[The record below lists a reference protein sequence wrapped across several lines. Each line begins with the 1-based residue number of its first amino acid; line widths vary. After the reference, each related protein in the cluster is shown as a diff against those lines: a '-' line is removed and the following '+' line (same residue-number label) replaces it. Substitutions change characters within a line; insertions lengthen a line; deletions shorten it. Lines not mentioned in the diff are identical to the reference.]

1 MRTTAVYRSP
11 LFLAHETGRGHV
23 ESPQRL
29 QCIYRELDRPEVA
42 AQLLFPEFGPAPVSA
57 IALNHSDELIREVA
71 ATAGHAAFYLDA
83 DTRTSAASYEAALL
97 AAGAVIDGINR
108 LARGEIDNGFCL
120 VRPPGHHAERDQAMG
135 FCLFNN
141 VAVGARW
148 ARKHLGLERILLLDW
163 DLHHGN
169 GTQHS
174 FYRDPSVLYCSIHQY
189 PCYPGSG
196 AVGEVGEGPGLGYTI
211 NVPLC
216 SGHGDAEYARIL
228 NQMVA
233 PLVHGYRP
241 ELILVSCGFDCMAG
255 DPLGAMRLT
264 ATGIASMT
272 RTLVELAA
280 EVCDNRLLLVLEGGY
295 DLDNVRS
302 GSLAV
307 LSELHGAPLAAEYPV
322 YLPPADFDRLRAS
335 TAASVHIDRAIEE
348 VRCWWPRGPLSL

>member
-23 ESPQRL
+23 ESPERL
-29 QCIYRELDRPEVA
+29 HGIYRELDRPEVA
-42 AQLLFPEFGPAPVSA
+42 ARLFFPEFGPAPVSA
-57 IALNHSDELIREVA
+57 IALNHSEELIHEVA
-71 ATAGHAAFYLDA
+71 ATAAHPAFYLDA
-83 DTRTSAASYEAALL
+83 DTRTSAASFNAALL
-97 AAGAVIDGINR
+97 AAGAVIDGIDR
-108 LARGEIDNGFCL
+108 LARDEIDNGFCL

-148 ARKHLGLERILLLDW
+148 ARNILGLERILILDW

-196 AVGEVGEGPGLGYTI
+196 AVGEVGEGPGLRYTI

-216 SGHGDAEYARIL
+216 GGHGDEEYARIL
-228 NQMVA
+228 TQLIVPVA
-233 PLVHGYRP
+233 RLYRP

-255 DPLGAMRLT
+255 DPLGAMRVT

-280 EVCDNRLLLVLEGGY
+280 EVCAGRLLLVLEGGY
-295 DLDNVRS
+295 DLDNMRD

-307 LSELHGAPLAAEYPV
+307 LGELHGAPLAADHPRSLSPSDLE
-322 YLPPADFDRLRAS
+322 RLRAA
-335 TAASVHIDRAIEE
+335 TAASVHVDRALQEANI
-348 VRCWWPRGPLSL
+348 WWPLRL